1 MLQNQQNSIMRESC
15 KKIQDSNDYIF
26 TLLNFEI
33 IIDAIESNEDGEGHK
48 LVNYSIGQG
57 RKLINYSIEKW
68 YLLDHGLYI
77 VKNLKD
83 CFEQCYNNLFGKDA
97 NININFDEGD
107 RVLFDV
113 SCLLNWNVWQ
123 NSGKAEEESCDWQL
137 RLFQN
142 TILHYEGM
150 EILTSITEDEI
161 AEGFLSIVRYG
172 LKYFNLTGIGV
183 HDSWAKIFG
192 LKYDNPQWN
201 PS

>member
-33 IIDAIESNEDGEGHK
+33 IIDAIESNEDEEGHK

-123 NSGKAEEESCDWQL
+123 NSGKAEEESCD
-137 RLFQN
+137 
-142 TILHYEGM
+142 
-150 EILTSITEDEI
+150 
-161 AEGFLSIVRYG
+161 
-172 LKYFNLTGIGV
+172 
-183 HDSWAKIFG
+183 
-192 LKYDNPQWN
+192 
-201 PS
+201 